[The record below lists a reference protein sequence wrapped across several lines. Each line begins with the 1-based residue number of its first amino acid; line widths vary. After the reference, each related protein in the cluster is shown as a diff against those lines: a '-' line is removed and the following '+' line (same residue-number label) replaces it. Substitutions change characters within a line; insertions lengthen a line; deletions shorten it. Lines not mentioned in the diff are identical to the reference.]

1 LRERPLHGY
10 ELKHIIEE
18 HMGDWTSIA
27 FGSIYFALDKLT
39 KEGYLE
45 NVGIEQSGSRPSRKI
60 YQITQSGRKEFM
72 RLLRETWEQ
81 FDQQYFALD
90 IGIFFMSALPREEAK
105 TYLNKRIATLEGI
118 LEHIDEHQTEQLQ
131 NPEVPRL
138 AEAIFNHSLV
148 HLRAELQWTRD
159 LLEKIEAVMYT

>member
-1 LRERPLHGY
+1 
-10 ELKHIIEE
+10 
-18 HMGDWTSIA
+18 
-27 FGSIYFALDKLT
+27 
-39 KEGYLE
+39 
-45 NVGIEQSGSRPSRKI
+45 
-60 YQITQSGRKEFM
+60 
-72 RLLRETWEQ
+72 
-81 FDQQYFALD
+81 
-90 IGIFFMSALPREEAK
+90 MSALPREEAK

-159 LLEKIEAVMYT
+159 LLEKIEAGMYT